1 MTITL
6 KPQIEAKLLEKA
18 QREGQD
24 PDALAN
30 DALMKFLELDLEI
43 DTVAAASAIPPGQP
57 GEDPRWAILRE
68 IERRNQN
75 MNPKPNSDTRDFLR
89 EGRAG
94 GMFERHF
101 NK

>member
-18 QREGQD
+18 RREGQD

-30 DALMKFLELDLEI
+30 DALLKFLEADSQKAVS
-43 DTVAAASAIPPGQP
+43 TIPPEQP
-57 GEDPRWAILRE
+57 GEDPRWAVLRD
-68 IERRNQN
+68 IEARSQF
-75 MNPKPNSDTRDFLR
+75 MNPKPDERDYLR

-101 NK
+101 DK